1 MHYLIKV
8 KYKLLI
14 FISLLITIL
23 INLIDYLGII
33 KSTSNDY
40 SLIYRGIDSNFKF
53 IFFGV
58 FGLFFQFKISIF
70 SFLFIPIVIYYLFNF
85 FNFKRHTKLFILTL
99 VIIFSLIMSKGF
111 FNYRY
116 ITTLLPLVLVI
127 ILLEYQNAYPKLFKV
142 KYLSYLIFSIL
153 TITFL
158 AVLFFFLNTNTLS
171 KPGNQYKTKQ
181 EWVQIGLPRYVKSQF
196 TESENIVLFYSK
208 LDSILINS
216 QKNILINNIPEYYLK
231 CKSKGIYYWC
241 GDDIIYLEKS
251 NAKLLSNNSTELA
264 NFDIIKRLKAL
275 NVDYILSYKEYNN
288 YSPSFNK
295 FIQSSTEIIL
305 EVGDLTLYKIKSD

>member
-23 INLIDYLGII
+23 INLIDYLSLI

-53 IFFGV
+53 LFFGV
-58 FGLFFQFKISIF
+58 FGLFFNLKISIF

-99 VIIFSLIMSKGF
+99 FIIFSLIMGKGF

-116 ITTLLPLVLVI
+116 VTTLLPLVLVI
-127 ILLEYQNAYPKLFKV
+127 ILLEYQNAYPKVFKV
-142 KYLSYLIFSIL
+142 KYLSYLIISIL
-153 TITFL
+153 TIAFL
-158 AVLFFFLNTNTLS
+158 AVLFFFLNTNTLNKS
-171 KPGNQYKTKQ
+171 GNKYKTKQ
-181 EWVQIGLPRYVKSQF
+181 EWVQIGLPRYLNSQF
-196 TESENIVLFYSK
+196 TESENIVQFYSK

-216 QKNILINNIPEYYLK
+216 QKSILINNIPEYYLK

-251 NAKLLSNNSTELA
+251 NSKLLSNNSTELA
-264 NFDIIKRLKAL
+264 NYDIIKRLKAL
-275 NVDYILSYKEYNN
+275 NVDFILSYKEYNN
-288 YSPSFNK
+288 YSPRFNK

-305 EVGDLTLYKIKSD
+305 EVGDLTLYKIKSE

>member
-53 IFFGV
+53 LFFGV
-58 FGLFFQFKISIF
+58 FGLFFNLKISIF

-99 VIIFSLIMSKGF
+99 FIIFSLIMSKGF

-142 KYLSYLIFSIL
+142 KYLSYLIVSIL

-158 AVLFFFLNTNTLS
+158 SVLFIFLDTNTLN

>member
-58 FGLFFQFKISIF
+58 FGLFFNFKISIF

>member
-33 KSTSNDY
+33 NSTSNDY

-53 IFFGV
+53 LFFGV
-58 FGLFFQFKISIF
+58 FGLFFNLKISIF

-85 FNFKRHTKLFILTL
+85 FYFKRHTKLFILTL

-127 ILLEYQNAYPKLFKV
+127 ILSEYQNAYPKLFKV
-142 KYLSYLIFSIL
+142 KYLSYLIVSIL

-158 AVLFFFLNTNTLS
+158 SVLFIFLDTNTLN

-251 NAKLLSNNSTELA
+251 NAKLLSNNSTELS

-305 EVGDLTLYKIKSD
+305 EEGDLTLYKIKSD

>member
-23 INLIDYLGII
+23 INLIDYLSLI

-53 IFFGV
+53 LFFGV
-58 FGLFFQFKISIF
+58 FGLFFNLKISIF

-99 VIIFSLIMSKGF
+99 FIIFSLIMGKGF

-116 ITTLLPLVLVI
+116 VTTLLPLVLVI
-127 ILLEYQNAYPKLFKV
+127 ILLEYQNAYPKVFKV
-142 KYLSYLIFSIL
+142 KYLSYLIISIL
-153 TITFL
+153 TIAFL
-158 AVLFFFLNTNTLS
+158 AVLFFFLNTNTLNKS
-171 KPGNQYKTKQ
+171 GNKYKTKQ
-181 EWVQIGLPRYVKSQF
+181 EWVQIGLPRYLNSQF
-196 TESENIVLFYSK
+196 TESENIVQFYSK

-216 QKNILINNIPEYYLK
+216 QKSILINNIPEYYLK

-251 NAKLLSNNSTELA
+251 NSKLLSNNSTELS
-264 NFDIIKRLKAL
+264 KL
-275 NVDYILSYKEYNN
+275 
-288 YSPSFNK
+288 
-295 FIQSSTEIIL
+295 
-305 EVGDLTLYKIKSD
+305 